1 MELRQLRYFLRVVE
15 LGSMGKAAQELGI
28 VTSALSQQISRLE
41 SELSVRLLQRTS
53 TGVIPTAAGQAF
65 RQDAQLALRH
75 ADNAMLAAQAARL
88 SGHVSVGM
96 APTTGSVLA
105 VPFLRAMQER
115 YPDVR
120 IHLLESLSGNLA
132 QMLSRRKIDLAV
144 MFHTGGQQP
153 WNVQPIL
160 DEQLF
165 VIIHPDLRHLL
176 PDQETLQLE
185 DIIDLPLVMP
195 SAPHGL
201 RAVLNAAFFRQG
213 REPNI
218 IAQIDGL
225 ALLMDVVRAGHAA
238 TIQPG
243 AAAVRSHDHQLLRLP
258 LAHDTLK
265 RRNLIASLPDD
276 EMAPAGLATRLV
288 LADVMRTLVQES
300 QWPGA
305 TLLPKV

>member
-41 SELSVRLLQRTS
+41 GELSVRLLQRTS
-53 TGVIPTAAGQAF
+53 TGVVPTAAGEAF
-65 RQDAQLALRH
+65 RQEAQLALRH
-75 ADNAMLAAQAARL
+75 AENATLAAQAARL
-88 SGHVSVGM
+88 SGHVSVGL

-105 VPFLRAMQER
+105 VPFLSAMQER

-120 IHLLESLSGNLA
+120 VHLVESLSGNLE
-132 QMLSRRKIDLAV
+132 QMLSRRQIDLAV
-144 MFHTGGQQP
+144 VFHTGGQRP
-153 WNVQPIL
+153 WSARPIL
-160 DEQLF
+160 DEHLF
-165 VIIHPDLRHLL
+165 VIIHPDLQHLL
-176 PDQETLQLE
+176 PQHTPLQLE

-201 RAVLNAAFFRQG
+201 RALVNAAFFRQG
-213 REPNI
+213 REPSI
-218 IAQIDGL
+218 VAQIDGL
-225 ALLMDVVRAGHAA
+225 ALLMDVVRAGRAA
-238 TIQPG
+238 TVQPG

-276 EMAPAGLATRLV
+276 ELAPAGLAARIV
-288 LADVMRTLVQES
+288 LTDVMRELVRQS

-305 TLLPKV
+305 ALLQPQ

>member
-15 LGSMGKAAQELGI
+15 LGSMGKAAQELGV

-53 TGVIPTAAGQAF
+53 TGVTPTAAGQAF
-65 RQDAQLALRH
+65 LQDAQLALRH

-115 YPDVR
+115 YPDVH
-120 IHLLESLSGNLA
+120 IHLIESLSGNLT
-132 QMLSRRKIDLAV
+132 QMLSRRQIDLAV
-144 MFHTGGQQP
+144 VFHTGGKQP
-153 WNVQPIL
+153 WSVQPIL

-176 PDQETLQLE
+176 PSHAPLQLE

-195 SAPHGL
+195 SSPHGL
-201 RAVLNAAFFRQG
+201 RALINAAFFRQG
-213 REPNI
+213 KEPNI

-238 TIQPG
+238 TVQPG
-243 AAAVRSHDHQLLRLP
+243 AAAVRSHDHELLRLP

-276 EMAPAGLATRLV
+276 EMAPAGLATRIV
-288 LADVMRTLVQES
+288 LTDIMRFLVQQS

-305 TLLPKV
+305 TLLTKP